1 VRPSGYQAN
10 TGKYT
15 TTKTTFSSI
24 PVRTMKVDS
33 GNDTKSGGSIMIY
46 ATGDG
51 DEYEAEL
58 VEGKSYGGENLLS
71 NDRRRNK
78 VLACANR
85 RKKNRT
91 VSRPSLAASL
101 VASNK
106 TTPEP
111 NRAASTNPFDDEVPF
126 DESRHDEVMGT
137 NPFADDASSAYPIAG
152 RTANPF
158 D

>member
-1 VRPSGYQAN
+1 
-10 TGKYT
+10 
-15 TTKTTFSSI
+15 
-24 PVRTMKVDS
+24 
-33 GNDTKSGGSIMIY
+33 MIY

-111 NRAASTNPFDDEVPF
+111 NRATSTNPFDDEVPSNECKHDEVLGTNPDEVPF

>member
-1 VRPSGYQAN
+1 
-10 TGKYT
+10 
-15 TTKTTFSSI
+15 
-24 PVRTMKVDS
+24 
-33 GNDTKSGGSIMIY
+33 MIY
-46 ATGDG
+46 ATGYG

-111 NRAASTNPFDDEVPF
+111 NRATSTNPFDDEVPSNECKHDEVLGTNPFDDEVPF

>member
-1 VRPSGYQAN
+1 
-10 TGKYT
+10 
-15 TTKTTFSSI
+15 
-24 PVRTMKVDS
+24 
-33 GNDTKSGGSIMIY
+33 MIY

-111 NRAASTNPFDDEVPF
+111 NRATSTNPFDDEVPSNECKHDEVLGTNPFDDEVPF